1 MALLDL
7 LGRRGCL
14 RVLWEL
20 RGDRLTFR
28 ALQEAADTNP
38 SALNTRLAEL
48 REAAILDHDGH
59 GYGLTPQGHDLLALL
74 MPLQTW
80 AEAWAK

>member
-14 RVLWEL
+14 RALWEL

-28 ALQEAADTNP
+28 ALQDAADTNP
-38 SALNTRLAEL
+38 SALNTRLTEL
-48 REAAILDHDGH
+48 REAGIIDHDGQ
-59 GYGLTPQGHDLLALL
+59 GYGLTPRGRELLTHLT
-74 MPLQTW
+74 PLQ
-80 AEAWAK
+80 AWADTWK